1 MTIGGEYFCVGA
13 YSRKTYNRK
22 NNLLFWLG
30 KKNHYPQ
37 SKRMFIGT
45 SRQLAAAPRH
55 IATADGL
62 QRAATRCWH
71 TQITEANNI
80 SDFVA
85 RSFAQNQNALAAVVA
100 TACLR
105 HVLLALVD
113 LISQA
118 KEVLLASYF
127 RRRCIRRCKQL
138 LCGEFAVYGK
148 TRST

>member
-1 MTIGGEYFCVGA
+1 VTIGGEYFCVGA

-118 KEVLLASYF
+118 KAVLLASYF
-127 RRRCIRRCKQL
+127 RRRCIRRCRQL
-138 LCGEFAVYGK
+138 LCSEFAVYGK
-148 TRST
+148 PRST